1 MKKRY
6 GYIRISSKDQNIAR
20 QIDAMKKEG
29 IDKKYMYIDIQS
41 GKDFERPS
49 YKKMKKKIK
58 EGDEL
63 YVKSIDRLGR
73 NYTEIIDQWRILT
86 KEKKVDIVVLDFP
99 LLDTRKQQNGITG
112 MFIADLVLQ
121 ILSYV
126 AQIER
131 ENIRQ
136 RQAEGIQ
143 SAKDRGVKFGR
154 PQKEFPEEF
163 EQIYLLFKEK
173 KISKR
178 ESARRLSINHV
189 TFTNLINR
197 YESTK

>member
-29 IDKKYMYIDIQS
+29 IEKKYMYIDMQS

-73 NYTEIIDQWRILT
+73 NYNEIIDQCRILT
-86 KEKKVDIVVLDFP
+86 KEKKVDIIVLDFP
-99 LLDTRKQQNGITG
+99 LLDTRKQENGITG

>member
-29 IDKKYMYIDIQS
+29 IEKKYMYIDMQS

-73 NYTEIIDQWRILT
+73 NYNEIIDQWRILT

-99 LLDTRKQQNGITG
+99 LLDTRKQENGITG

-154 PQKEFPEEF
+154 PQKEFPDEF

>member
-29 IDKKYMYIDIQS
+29 IEKKYMYIDMQS

-73 NYTEIIDQWRILT
+73 NYNEIIDQWRILT
-86 KEKKVDIVVLDFP
+86 KEKKVDIIVLDFP
-99 LLDTRKQQNGITG
+99 LLDTRKQENGITG